1 MPEES
6 TRAKGGVIKFLA
18 TAAFFSTGF
27 CLILVAERLV
37 TRGSSIEVAGFFQ
50 ALVGGLIVAVVL
62 LAVDSLPFVH
72 AFPGKPLIYNI
83 VWKSSIYIAASLVY
97 RYVKP
102 LLKYLFQ
109 GVSLSAAASGAF
121 QEFLLPRRWAIEI
134 WLAMLLVA
142 YVTMQELGRVIGR
155 DQLKDMFFG
164 RRGKPA
170 TEKYYRD
177 AA

>member
-6 TRAKGGVIKFLA
+6 TRAKGGVVKFLV
-18 TAAFFSTGF
+18 TAVYFSTGF

-37 TRGSSIEVAGFFQ
+37 TRGSGIEVASFFQ
-50 ALVGGLIVAVVL
+50 AVVGGLIVALVL
-62 LAVDSLPFVH
+62 RAVDALPFVD
-72 AFPGKPLIYNI
+72 AFPGKPLIYSI

-102 LLKYLFQ
+102 FITYLFQ
-109 GVSLSAAASGAF
+109 GVSLSAAASGAL
-121 QEFLLPRRWAIEI
+121 QEFLRPRGWAIEI

-142 YVTMQELGRVIGR
+142 YVTMQELGRAIGR

-164 RRGKPA
+164 RGKPA

>member
-6 TRAKGGVIKFLA
+6 SRAKGGVVKFLV
-18 TAAFFSTGF
+18 TAVYFSTGF

-37 TRGSSIEVAGFFQ
+37 TRGSSIEVASFFQ
-50 ALVGGLIVAVVL
+50 AVIGGLIVAVVL
-62 LAVDSLPFVH
+62 LAVDSLPLVD

-83 VWKSSIYIAASLVY
+83 LWKSSIYIAASLVY

-102 LLKYLFQ
+102 LVKYLVQ
-109 GVSLSAAASGAF
+109 GTSLSAAASSAL

-142 YVTMQELGRVIGR
+142 YATML
-155 DQLKDMFFG
+155 
-164 RRGKPA
+164 
-170 TEKYYRD
+170 
-177 AA
+177 